1 MLPSPR
7 LLGFDKFPLDVLLG
21 LNNNLRYQNLT
32 AVISKRSAYPAIR
45 VMTVGWVQGEKRVER
60 GMPKQEKA
68 FKASSDVISGI
79 EQRSFSGKRI
89 ELFVNGAPMVVLK
102 TEHAVAADYLLFLDG
117 VLRALLLDKAN
128 LEKEARASG
137 KTMQHDNFDAL
148 GTITV
153 TDAKDP

>member
-1 MLPSPR
+1 M
-7 LLGFDKFPLDVLLG
+7 LGFAKFILDVLLG

-45 VMTVGWVQGEKRVER
+45 VTKVGWVQAVKRMGCDMSE
-60 GMPKQEKA
+60 QEKV
-68 FKASSDVISGI
+68 FKVPANAVNAV

-89 ELFVNGAPMVVLK
+89 ELFVNGAPMVILK

-117 VLRALLLDKAN
+117 VLRALLLDKAS

-137 KTMQHDNFDAL
+137 KTMQHDHFDAL
-148 GTITV
+148 GSISV
-153 TDAKDP
+153 TDAKGL

>member
-1 MLPSPR
+1 M
-7 LLGFDKFPLDVLLG
+7 LGFAKFTLDVLLG

-45 VMTVGWVQGEKRVER
+45 VTKVGVVQAVKRMRCDMSE
-60 GMPKQEKA
+60 QEKV
-68 FKASSDVISGI
+68 FKVPANAVNAV

-89 ELFVNGAPMVVLK
+89 ELFVNGAPMVILK

-117 VLRALLLDKAN
+117 VLRALLLDKAS

-148 GTITV
+148 GSISV
-153 TDAKDP
+153 TDAKGL